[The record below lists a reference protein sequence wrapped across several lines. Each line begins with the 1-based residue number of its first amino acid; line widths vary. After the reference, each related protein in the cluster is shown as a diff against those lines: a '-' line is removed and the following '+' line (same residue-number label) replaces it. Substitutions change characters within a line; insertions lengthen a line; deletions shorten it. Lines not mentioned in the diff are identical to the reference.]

1 MFGGYKF
8 GRFGAGGDASAGMEW
23 ILLAAVYAGITRLIT
38 RLLVRFGKVQPQNEM
53 SAWLKTM
60 GAGVMVI
67 IVLLVIADEYLI

>member
-8 GRFGAGGDASAGMEW
+8 GQFGTGGDASAGMDW
-23 ILLAAVYAGITRLIT
+23 ILLAAVYAGVTWLIT

-67 IVLLVIADEYLI
+67 IVLLIIADEYLI